1 MNFIETLQEF
11 VLGLPDAIQFL
22 GVALA
27 AMVPFVENY
36 GAGSS
41 GTDAG
46 TPMWSV
52 VFMAIIGNL
61 AIVALITLISGRT
74 RDAVLARKAG
84 AGGEPKELSARQE
97 RVKRLFDRYGI
108 PGVTLIGML
117 FVPPHLIAAT
127 LVSFGSSRT
136 GVLVWQAIAITSYA
150 GPSGAL
156 MVGLISV
163 VGARGKCTHIGVL
176 LAAACGAPPNTIPR
190 IRCFCLVG

>member
-1 MNFIETLQEF
+1 MNFIETLQDF

-36 GAGSS
+36 GAVII
-41 GTDAG
+41 GTVAG
-46 TPMWSV
+46 IPIWAV
-52 VFMAIIGNL
+52 VLMAIIGNL

-117 FVPPHLIAAT
+117 FVPTHLIAAT

-136 GVLVWQAIAITSYA
+136 GVLVWQAIAITIYA
-150 GPSGAL
+150 GLSGAL

-163 VGARGKCTHIGVL
+163 VGA
-176 LAAACGAPPNTIPR
+176 
-190 IRCFCLVG
+190 